1 MSLTKDPGMSLAKE
15 NGPRPAPEKRR
26 SHRRQGRTVPRR
38 RTWTFAAALVVALLI
53 ANAAVQRSILEPSY
67 WPTLLGTLAPFVL
80 VALASTVPILSG
92 GGGIDI
98 SVGPTATLTNCLLA
112 AVLFA
117 HGWTSIWVT
126 LPIVLVVGTVV
137 GLLNGVLV
145 VFGRLQPVIATLAT
159 FFILSGI
166 ALKASPQPVPAT
178 DNWTSNLAGMV
189 GPVPGAVVTI
199 GSALVVWLLLWR
211 LRYVAAL
218 RSVGGDDVAA
228 FSAGVPVGAVRIG
241 AYALA
246 GLFAA
251 IAGIALTAVIQTS
264 APSLAATYS
273 LVALAAVSLG
283 GTSLLGGVGG
293 MLGSVLGAAA
303 IYLLQELLAGAG
315 VPTSYV
321 QFVYGLLLIAG
332 VVLSGVAT
340 RKR

>member
-1 MSLTKDPGMSLAKE
+1 MTTTKGIDMSHANETLALPAATSPTKVA
-15 NGPRPAPEKRR
+15 KRR
-26 SHRRQGRTVPRR
+26 RTVPTR
-38 RTWTFAAALVVALLI
+38 RTWAFAAVLVVVLLV
-53 ANAAVQRSILEPSY
+53 ANATVQRSILDPAY

-80 VALASTVPILSG
+80 VALASTVPILAG

-117 HGWTSIWVT
+117 NGWTSVWVT
-126 LPIVLVVGTVV
+126 LPIVLLVGVAVGVVN
-137 GLLNGVLV
+137 GLLV
-145 VFGRLQPVIATLAT
+145 VYGRLQPVIATLAT
-159 FFILSGI
+159 FFVLSGV
-166 ALKASPQPVPAT
+166 ALKISPNPVPAT
-178 DNWTSNLAGMV
+178 GNWTSNLAGMV
-189 GPVPGAVVTI
+189 GPVPGAVLTI
-199 GSALVVWLLLWR
+199 GGALLIWLVLWR
-211 LRYVAAL
+211 LRFVATL
-218 RSVGGDDVAA
+218 KSVGGDDVAA

-264 APSLAATYS
+264 APSLATTYS

-293 MLGSVLGAAA
+293 MLGSVLGASA
-303 IYLLQELLAGAG
+303 IYLLQELLGGAG

-321 QFVYGLLLIAG
+321 QFAYGVLLVAG
-332 VVLSGVAT
+332 VILSGLAT

>member
-1 MSLTKDPGMSLAKE
+1 MIPVKDDGT
-15 NGPRPAPEKRR
+15 
-26 SHRRQGRTVPRR
+26 RTAR
-38 RTWTFAAALVVALLI
+38 RTRVARKRLPAIATRHTWVFAAGLVVVLLI
-53 ANAAVQRSILEPSY
+53 ANATVQRSILEPSY

-80 VALASTVPILSG
+80 VALASTVPILAG

-117 HGWTSIWVT
+117 NGWTSIWVT
-126 LPIVLVVGTVV
+126 LPIVLVVGVAIGV
-137 GLLNGVLV
+137 LNGVLV

-159 FFILSGI
+159 FFVLSGI
-166 ALKASPQPVPAT
+166 ALKISPNPVPAT
-178 DNWTSNLAGMV
+178 GNWTSKLSGMV
-189 GPVPGAVVTI
+189 GPVPGALITI
-199 GSALVVWLLLWR
+199 GAALVVWLVLWR
-211 LRYVAAL
+211 LRYVSTL
-218 RSVGGDDVAA
+218 KSVGGDDVAA
-228 FSAGVPVGAVRIG
+228 FSAGVPVAKVRIG

-264 APSLAATYS
+264 APSLATTYS

-283 GTSLLGGVGG
+283 GTSLLGGIGG
-293 MLGSVLGAAA
+293 MLGSVLGASA

-321 QFVYGLLLIAG
+321 QFVYGLLLVAG
-332 VVLSGVAT
+332 VVLSGLAT